1 MAGSFV
7 TMGDALC
14 VVVADEESNR
24 ADLKITGGEA
34 AGLRLLRRGDA
45 LQIVKSFV
53 VLEEKQKQSFEEIKK
68 ANIYLKEIIGTTKQ
82 LQENLEKDISNKYN
96 GREVYIMGEINSVLY
111 GN

>member
-53 VLEEKQKQSFEEIKK
+53 VLEGKLWLSQC
-68 ANIYLKEIIGTTKQ
+68 
-82 LQENLEKDISNKYN
+82 
-96 GREVYIMGEINSVLY
+96 V
-111 GN
+111 

>member
-53 VLEEKQKQSFEEIKK
+53 VLEVVGQTCGEEQVRGVHVKK
-68 ANIYLKEIIGTTKQ
+68 
-82 LQENLEKDISNKYN
+82 S
-96 GREVYIMGEINSVLY
+96 
-111 GN
+111 

>member
-45 LQIVKSFV
+45 LQIEDECIVATTDMLAVRILNKS
-53 VLEEKQKQSFEEIKK
+53 
-68 ANIYLKEIIGTTKQ
+68 KEIG
-82 LQENLEKDISNKYN
+82 
-96 GREVYIMGEINSVLY
+96 SVLTTPKKSSVF
-111 GN
+111 GQTCGEEPVRGVHVKKS

>member
-53 VLEEKQKQSFEEIKK
+53 VLEDECIVATTDMLAVRILNKS
-68 ANIYLKEIIGTTKQ
+68 KEIG
-82 LQENLEKDISNKYN
+82 
-96 GREVYIMGEINSVLY
+96 SVLTTPKKSSVV
-111 GN
+111 GQTCGEEPVRGVHVKKS